1 LSIRLEGAQKK
12 KTSNQ
17 DKQYFNVLPLKIKIN
32 AKKVHDEQIA
42 TLSIKTRFTK
52 GYTSRGWQVAGPR
65 CWSQAS

>member
-1 LSIRLEGAQKK
+1 
-12 KTSNQ
+12 
-17 DKQYFNVLPLKIKIN
+17 VLPLKIKIN

-52 GYTSRGWQVAGPR
+52 GYTARGWQVAGPR